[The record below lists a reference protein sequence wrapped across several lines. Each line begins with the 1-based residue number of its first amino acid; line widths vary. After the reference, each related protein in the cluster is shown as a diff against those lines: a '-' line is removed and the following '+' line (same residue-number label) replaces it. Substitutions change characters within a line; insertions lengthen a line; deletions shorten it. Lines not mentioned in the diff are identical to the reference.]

1 MKFKLLLFLS
11 IFILFSCKTTK
22 SLQPFKYSI
31 EKPIEGQLYTA
42 QRLREYMD
50 AKDYE
55 KAINLFSKK
64 EQANIARLKKE
75 NIFEYW
81 SNAWTFNNSNFDRY
95 VQIIKNSKAHFIFED
110 GVWKIDE
117 K

>member
-11 IFILFSCKTTK
+11 IFLLFGCKTTK
-22 SLQPFKYSI
+22 SSQNFKYSI
-31 EKPIEGQLYTA
+31 DKPLEGQLYTA
-42 QRLREYMD
+42 QKLREYMD

-55 KAINLFSKK
+55 KAINLFSKNQQK
-64 EQANIARLKKE
+64 NISKLKKE
-75 NIFEYW
+75 NMLEYW

-95 VQIIKNSKAHFIFED
+95 VQNIKNSKAHFIFED